1 MRLSSELLRIL
12 VCPVTKGKLIYDEIS
27 QELISLNAGLSYPII
42 EGIPIMLVE
51 EARKISPTRLKKIS
65 DSQQNSLEIV
75 KN

>member
-12 VCPVTKGKLIYDEIS
+12 VCPVTKGKLIYDQIS

-51 EARKISPTRLKKIS
+51 EAREISPTRLKKIS

>member
-12 VCPVTKGKLIYDEIS
+12 VCPVTKGKLIYDQIS
-27 QELISLNAGLSYPII
+27 QELISLNAGLFYPII

-51 EARKISPTRLKKIS
+51 EAREISPTRLKKIS

>member
-42 EGIPIMLVE
+42 DGIPIMLVE
-51 EARKISPTRLKKIS
+51 EAREISPTRLKKIS